1 MRLEPTASRS
11 QVKHFTTEPLRS
23 HIQYSMVCF
32 RNYAE
37 SIDAR
42 LRLAALISDIIV
54 IPEDM
59 SVPQMVEDA
68 QKKNCLFAIIINSQ
82 NETHKSLI
90 LNILHG
96 TPQGKQFIFLCIHTG

>member
-1 MRLEPTASRS
+1 
-11 QVKHFTTEPLRS
+11 
-23 HIQYSMVCF
+23 MVGF

-96 TPQGKQFIFLCIHTG
+96 TPQGKHFILLCIHTW